1 MDTYQQ
7 VADFIY
13 QERLLQPGQ
22 RLVAGV
28 SGGPDSLCLLDCL
41 SQLGY
46 QIIVAHLDHQL
57 RPESAEEA
65 TFVQQVA
72 QAYGV
77 PAVIGR
83 WDVGAKAG
91 PGGSIEEA
99 ARLARYRF
107 LVQVAKE
114 HGVELIATGHTA
126 DDQVETILM
135 HFLRGAGPSGL
146 RGMLPSTPLKSWV
159 GIPNSAGITLIRPL
173 LDTTR
178 EQTQAHCTAIDLEPR
193 SDPSNLDQ
201 TYTRNRLRHHLIP
214 ILESYNPGVRRVLR
228 RTGQV
233 MAGEAELVASLVA
246 DRWPEV
252 VRRGGEGVFVIR
264 VASFLEQPIALQR
277 ALIREVISRLR
288 PTLRDV
294 GFEAVERTL
303 DFITDPQRGR
313 RQTLVGELE
322 IIHFS
327 DEVVVREPDGS
338 IQYPD
343 FPQLISDRRRKL
355 SIPGRLQLT
364 NDWFLEATI
373 EPLNAVR
380 RRELINEGNPRVIA
394 VDEISVDASLAIR
407 PRKPGDRIR
416 PLGMGG
422 SVKVSD
428 LLVNQHIPQP
438 ARARWPLVVCG
449 DHILWVVGLRMSNDF
464 RLTNTTK
471 RAIVLHL
478 RDPEDKEW

>member
-7 VADFIY
+7 VADFIH

-41 SQLGY
+41 NRLGY

-65 TFVQQVA
+65 TFVQRVA
-72 QAYGV
+72 QTYGV
-77 PAVIGR
+77 LAVIDR
-83 WDVGAKAG
+83 WDKGATVG
-91 PGGSIEEA
+91 PGSSIEEV

-114 HGVELIATGHTA
+114 NGVELIATGHTA

-146 RGMLPSTPLKSWV
+146 RGMLPSTSLNSWV
-159 GIPNSAGITLIRPL
+159 GIPDSTEITLVRPL

-178 EQTQAHCTAIDLEPR
+178 EQTQAHCIAIDLEPR
-193 SDPSNLDQ
+193 LDPSNLDQ

-214 ILESYNPGVRRVLR
+214 ILESYNPGVRQVIR
-228 RTGQV
+228 RTGRV
-233 MAGEAELVASLVA
+233 MAGEAELVATLVA
-246 DRWPEV
+246 DRWPEL

-264 VASFLEQPIALQR
+264 VKPFLEQPTALQR
-277 ALIREVISRLR
+277 ALLREVISRLR
-288 PTLRDV
+288 RTLRDV
-294 GFEAVERTL
+294 GFEAVERAIH
-303 DFITDPQRGR
+303 FITIPQRGR
-313 RQTLVGELE
+313 RQALVGELE
-322 IIHFS
+322 LIHFS
-327 DEVVVREPDGS
+327 DEVVVREPDAP
-338 IQYPD
+338 IEYPNL
-343 FPQLISDRRRKL
+343 PQLISDRRRRL
-355 SIPGRLQLT
+355 SIPGRIRLAY
-364 NDWFLEATI
+364 DWYLEATI
-373 EPLNAVR
+373 EPLNSVR
-380 RRELINEGNPRVIA
+380 RGELMNESSPRVVA
-394 VDEISVDASLAIR
+394 VDEISIDTPLAIR
-407 PRKPGDRIR
+407 PGKPGDRIR

-422 SVKVSD
+422 SIKVSD
-428 LLVNQHIPQP
+428 LLINQHIPQP

-449 DHILWVVGLRMSNDF
+449 EHILWVVGLRMSNDF
-464 RLTNTTK
+464 RLNNKTK

-478 RDPEDKEW
+478 RDPKDEE

>member
-7 VADFIY
+7 VADFIH

-41 SQLGY
+41 NRLGY

-72 QAYGV
+72 QTYGV
-77 PAVIGR
+77 LAVVGR
-83 WDVGAKAG
+83 WDIGVKVG
-91 PGGSIEEA
+91 PGSSVEEA

-146 RGMLPSTPLKSWV
+146 RGMLPSTSLKSWV
-159 GIPNSAGITLIRPL
+159 GIPDSAGITLVRPL

-178 EQTQAHCTAIDLEPR
+178 EQTQAHCIAIDLEPR
-193 SDPSNLDQ
+193 LDPSNMDQ

-214 ILESYNPGVRRVLR
+214 ILESYNLGVRQVLR
-228 RTGQV
+228 RTGRV
-233 MAGEAELVASLVA
+233 MAGEAELMATLVA
-246 DRWPEV
+246 DRWPEL

-264 VASFLEQPIALQR
+264 VKPFLEQPTALQR
-277 ALIREVISRLR
+277 AVIREVISRLC

-294 GFEAVERTL
+294 GFEAVERAL
-303 DFITDPQRGR
+303 HFITDPQRGR
-313 RQTLVGELE
+313 RQTLVGALEL
-322 IIHFS
+322 INFS
-327 DEVVVREPDGS
+327 DEVVVREPDAP
-338 IQYPD
+338 IEYPD
-343 FPQLISDRRRKL
+343 FPQLTSDRRRRL
-355 SIPGRLQLT
+355 SIPGRLRLA
-364 NDWFLEATI
+364 NDWSLEATI
-373 EPLNAVR
+373 EQLNTVR
-380 RRELINEGNPRVIA
+380 RRELMNEGNPRVVA
-394 VDEISVDASLAIR
+394 VDEISIDAPLAIR
-407 PRKPGDRIR
+407 PGKPGDRIR
-416 PLGMGG
+416 PLGMRG
-422 SVKVSD
+422 SIKVSD
-428 LLVNQHIPQP
+428 LLGNQHIPQP

-449 DHILWVVGLRMSNDF
+449 DHIMWVVGLRMSNDF
-464 RLTNTTK
+464 RLNNKTK

-478 RDPEDKEW
+478 RDSEDKE

>member
-7 VADFIY
+7 VADFIHR
-13 QERLLQPGQ
+13 ERLLQPGQ
-22 RLVAGV
+22 RLVAGI

-41 SQLGY
+41 NRLGY

-72 QAYGV
+72 QTYSV
-77 PAVIGR
+77 PAVVER
-83 WDVGAKAG
+83 WDRGSKAG
-91 PGGSIEEA
+91 SVSSIEEL

-107 LVQVAKE
+107 LVRVANE
-114 HGVELIATGHTA
+114 HGIEFIATGHTA

-146 RGMLPSTPLKSWV
+146 RGMLPSTPLESWV
-159 GIPNSAGITLIRPL
+159 GIPDSAGITLVRPL

-178 EQTQAHCTAIDLEPR
+178 EQTQAHCLAIDLEPR
-193 SDPSNLDQ
+193 LDPSNLDQ

-214 ILESYNPGVRRVLR
+214 ILESYNPGIRQVLR

-233 MAGEAELVASLVA
+233 MAGEAELVATFVA
-246 DRWPEV
+246 DRWPELV
-252 VRRGGEGVFVIR
+252 QRGGEGVFVIR
-264 VASFLEQPIALQR
+264 VKSFLGQPIALQR
-277 ALIREVISRLR
+277 ALIREAISRLR

-294 GFEAVERTL
+294 GFEAVERAL
-303 DFITDPQRGR
+303 HFITHPQRGQ

-322 IIHFS
+322 LIHFS
-327 DEVVVREPDGS
+327 DEVVVREPDAT
-338 IQYPD
+338 IEYPN
-343 FPQLISDRRRKL
+343 FPQLISNQRQKL
-355 SIPGRLQLT
+355 SVPDKLQLA

-373 EPLNAVR
+373 APLDTVK
-380 RRELINEGNPRVIA
+380 RRELMNEDNPRVIA
-394 VDEISVDASLAIR
+394 VDEISVDEPLAIR
-407 PRKPGDRIR
+407 PGKPGDRIR

-422 SVKVSD
+422 SIKVSD
-428 LLVNQHIPQP
+428 LLINQHIPQP

-449 DHILWVVGLRMSNDF
+449 DQILWVVGLRMSDDF
-464 RLTNTTK
+464 RLNNQTQ

-478 RDPEDKEW
+478 RDPEDKD